1 MEDDIYSMVH
11 CLIETLFFFFWLKL
25 SFLDLKTL
33 TKLIIF
39 QKNLITTGNLETSQD
54 ENSLSFPQL

>member
-11 CLIETLFFFFWLKL
+11 CLIETPFSFLFWLKL

-54 ENSLSFPQL
+54 ENISR

>member
-39 QKNLITTGNLETSQD
+39 QKKSRHNRKFGNISR
-54 ENSLSFPQL
+54 